1 MHPKIVMLNSFQ
13 YQQIFLGDRII
24 LCFQS
29 LAKKSGSI
37 TITLPEKSNMQNAM
51 VIAYIQRQ
59 NTFEITGADKLPL

>member
-13 YQQIFLGDRII
+13 YQQIFLGDRIS